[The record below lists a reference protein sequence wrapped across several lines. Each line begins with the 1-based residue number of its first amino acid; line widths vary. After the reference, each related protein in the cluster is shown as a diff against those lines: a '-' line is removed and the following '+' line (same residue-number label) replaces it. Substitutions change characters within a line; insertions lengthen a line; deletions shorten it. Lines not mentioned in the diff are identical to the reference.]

1 MKKKNPS
8 TNSTTNCADKPDVLA
23 TALVRWFNKSARDL
37 PWRRTRDP
45 YAIWL
50 SEVMLQQTRVET
62 VIPYYERFL
71 SRFPDVR
78 ALASADIDEVL
89 SLWSGLGYYRRAR
102 ELHRC
107 ANEVVEKHGGVFPSD
122 VPGLRALRG
131 IGPYTAGAIASIAF
145 DKPVPLVDGNVARV
159 LARLFTIEHDMK
171 SSGGMREAWAIAEQI
186 VPKEE
191 PGKFNQA
198 LMELGATICIPR
210 DPGCLVCPV
219 RESCTARAQGRE
231 RDLPIMSAK
240 KASPKVPMV
249 AVVLEHEGQI
259 LFARRKEDGLFGG
272 LWEPPMVPATS
283 IMDARSALGGAGIEL
298 DVRLSEVGRVEHV
311 LTHRELQV
319 IVCRGYGFPLAIVG
333 TPTTEPYEKLAWL
346 PREPTGIGL
355 STLAKKVLATAMK
368 RPRASAKRRD
378 DAL

>member
-1 MKKKNPS
+1 MTKKNPS
-8 TNSTTNCADKPDVLA
+8 TNSPEKPDLLA
-23 TALVRWFNKSARDL
+23 SQLVRWFKKSARDL

-71 SRFPDVR
+71 AHFPTVHD
-78 ALASADIDEVL
+78 LARADIDSVL

-107 ANEVVEKHGGVFPSD
+107 ANEIVDKHNGVFPST
-122 VPGLRALRG
+122 VEGLRSLRG

-159 LARLFTIEHDMK
+159 LSRLFTIELDMK
-171 SSGGMREAWAIAEQI
+171 STAGMKEAWAKAEKI
-186 VPKEE
+186 VPKDQ
-191 PGKFNQA
+191 PGAFNQA

-219 RESCTARAQGRE
+219 RDLCSARAQGRE

-249 AVVLEHEGQI
+249 AAVIEHEGKI
-259 LFARRKEDGLFGG
+259 LFARRKEGGLFGG
-272 LWEPPMVPATS
+272 LWEPPMVPADS
-283 IMDARSALGGAGIEL
+283 VVDARSALIGAGIEAN
-298 DVRLSEVGRVEHV
+298 VELSEVGRVGHV
-311 LTHRELQV
+311 LTHRELTV
-319 IVCRGYGFPLAIVG
+319 VVCRGQGKPLAILG
-333 TPTTEPYEKLAWL
+333 APTTEPYEKLAWL
-346 PREPTGIGL
+346 PREPTGIGI
-355 STLAKKVLATAMK
+355 STLAKKILAAAGK
-368 RPRASAKRRD
+368 RTRASTKRR
-378 DAL
+378 AKAE

>member
-1 MKKKNPS
+1 MNKKNPS
-8 TNSTTNCADKPDVLA
+8 TNSPEKPDLLA
-23 TALVRWFNKSARDL
+23 SQLVRWFKKSARDL

-71 SRFPDVR
+71 SHFPTVQD
-78 ALASADIDEVL
+78 LARADIDTVL

-107 ANEVVEKHGGVFPSD
+107 ANEIVAKYNGVFPSD
-122 VPGLRALRG
+122 IEGLRSLRG

-159 LARLFTIEHDMK
+159 LSRLFTIEQDMK
-171 SSGGMREAWAIAEQI
+171 STAGMKEAWSTAEKV
-186 VPKEE
+186 VPKDE
-191 PGKFNQA
+191 PGAFNQA
-198 LMELGATICIPR
+198 LMELGATICTPR

-219 RESCTARAQGRE
+219 RDLCRARAQGRE

-249 AVVLEHEGQI
+249 AAVIEHEGKI
-259 LFARRKEDGLFGG
+259 LFARRKEGGLFGG
-272 LWEPPMVPATS
+272 LWEPPMVPADS
-283 IMDARSALGGAGIEL
+283 VVDARSALQGAGIEPSL
-298 DVRLSEVGRVEHV
+298 ELAEVGRVGHV
-311 LTHRELQV
+311 LTHRELMV
-319 IVCRGYGFPLAIVG
+319 VVCRGQANPLAILG
-333 TPTTEPYEKLAWL
+333 PPTTEPYEKLAWL
-346 PREPTGIGL
+346 PREPSGIGI
-355 STLAKKVLATAMK
+355 STLAKKVLAAAGK
-368 RPRASAKRRD
+368 RTRSSTKSRSKAD
-378 DAL
+378 

>member
-1 MKKKNPS
+1 MKK
-8 TNSTTNCADKPDVLA
+8 TNSTTQLTTNRTDNPDVLA
-23 TALVRWFNKSARDL
+23 TALIRWFNKSARDL

-78 ALASADIDEVL
+78 ALALADIDEVL

-107 ANEVVEKHGGVFPSD
+107 AKEVVDKHDGVFPSD
-122 VPGLRALRG
+122 VPGLRSLRG

-145 DKPVPLVDGNVARV
+145 DKPVALVDGNVARV
-159 LARLFTIEHDMK
+159 LARLFTIEQDMK
-171 SSGGMREAWAIAEQI
+171 STAGMREAWTTAERI
-186 VPKEE
+186 VPKDE

-219 RESCTARAQGRE
+219 RESCRARAQGRE
-231 RDLPIMSAK
+231 RELPIMSAK
-240 KASPKVPMV
+240 KASPTVPMV
-249 AVVLEHEGQI
+249 AAVIEHEGKI
-259 LFARRKEDGLFGG
+259 LFARRKEGGLFGG
-272 LWEPPMVPATS
+272 LWEPPMVPAES
-283 IMDARSALGGAGIEL
+283 VMDARSALGGVGIEPN
-298 DVRLSEVGRVEHV
+298 VRLSEVGRVGHV

-319 IVCRGYGFPLAIVG
+319 IVCRGHGFPLAIIG

-346 PREPTGIGL
+346 PRDPTGIGI

-378 DAL
+378 DAP

>member
-1 MKKKNPS
+1 MTKKNPS
-8 TNSTTNCADKPDVLA
+8 TNSLEKPDLLA
-23 TALVRWFNKSARDL
+23 LQLVRWFKKSARDL

-71 SRFPDVR
+71 THFPTVKD
-78 ALASADIDEVL
+78 LAQADIDSVL

-107 ANEVVEKHGGVFPSD
+107 ANEIVDKHGGVFPST
-122 VPGLRALRG
+122 VEGLRSLRG

-159 LARLFTIEHDMK
+159 LSRLFTIELDMK
-171 SSGGMREAWAIAEQI
+171 STAGMKEAWSKAEKI
-186 VPKEE
+186 VPRDE
-191 PGKFNQA
+191 PGAFNQA

-219 RESCTARAQGRE
+219 RDLCLARAQGRE

-249 AVVLEHEGQI
+249 AAVLEHEGKI
-259 LFARRKEDGLFGG
+259 LFARRKEGGLFGG
-272 LWEPPMVPATS
+272 LWEPPMVPADS
-283 IMDARSALGGAGIEL
+283 IIDARSALIGAGIEANVEL
-298 DVRLSEVGRVEHV
+298 AEVGRVGHV
-311 LTHRELQV
+311 LTHRELTV
-319 IVCRGYGFPLAIVG
+319 VVCRGQGRPLAILG
-333 TPTTEPYEKLAWL
+333 PPTTEPYEKLAWL
-346 PREPTGIGL
+346 PREPTGIGI
-355 STLAKKVLATAMK
+355 STLAKKILAAAEK
-368 RPRASAKRRD
+368 RTRSSANRRSKAD
-378 DAL
+378 